1 MCSSCSMGSAITIKR
16 STFMTKEICF
26 CLKVD
31 EAPSLPGAYAMAIE
45 LSDEVAVTFS
55 GRLRIALPA
64 GRYLYCGSAKGPGG
78 LKARLSRHMRRG
90 KSVRWH
96 VDQLTEQG
104 LVIGSWIF
112 PGGDECRLVQMCSH
126 LPMPIAGF
134 GSSDCA
140 TCRSHLLHWSNG
152 TALPTLISAD
162 AFKASWWPNGVMT
175 HWPGISIAGAANDHW
190 LERRRSPIQGNVTF
204 AASARRR

>member
-1 MCSSCSMGSAITIKR
+1 
-16 STFMTKEICF
+16 MTKEIPF
-26 CLKVD
+26 CLNAD

-45 LSDEVAVTFS
+45 LTNKVAVTLS
-55 GRLRIALPA
+55 GRSPIALPA

-104 LVIGSWIF
+104 LVIGAGIF
-112 PGGDECRLVQMCSH
+112 PGGDECRLVRMCSH
-126 LPMPIAGF
+126 LPMPIGGF

-140 TCRSHLLHWSNG
+140 TCRSHLL
-152 TALPTLISAD
+152 I
-162 AFKASWWPNGVMT
+162 WPNGMT
-175 HWPGISIAGAANDHW
+175 LPWLGAGMEGGKI
-190 LERRRSPIQGNVTF
+190 LNVVSRPF
-204 AASARRR
+204 PL

>member
-1 MCSSCSMGSAITIKR
+1 MV
-16 STFMTKEICF
+16 KEMRV
-26 CLKVD
+26 CLNAA

-45 LSDEVAVTFS
+45 LADTAVVMLS
-55 GRLRIALPA
+55 GRLPIALPA
-64 GRYLYCGSAKGPGG
+64 GRTFIVALLKAGG

-112 PGGDECRLVQMCSH
+112 PGGDECKLAQMCSY

-140 TCRSHLLHWSNG
+140 TCRSHLLQWSNG
-152 TALPTLISAD
+152 RALLLPDAD
-162 AFKASWWPNGVMT
+162 
-175 HWPGISIAGAANDHW
+175 
-190 LERRRSPIQGNVTF
+190 LCRRL
-204 AASARRR
+204 

>member
-16 STFMTKEICF
+16 STFMTKEIRF

-64 GRYLYCGSAKGPGG
+64 GRYLYCGSTKGPGG

-104 LVIGSWIF
+104 LVIGNWIF

-134 GSSDCA
+134 GSSDCT

-152 TALPTLISAD
+152 TALLLAD
-162 AFKASWWPNGVMT
+162 A
-175 HWPGISIAGAANDHW
+175 D
-190 LERRRSPIQGNVTF
+190 LCRRL
-204 AASARRR
+204 

>member
-1 MCSSCSMGSAITIKR
+1 MI
-16 STFMTKEICF
+16 KEIRF
-26 CLKVD
+26 CLNAD

-45 LSDEVAVTFS
+45 LTDKVAVRLS
-55 GRLRIALPA
+55 GRSSRILPA

-78 LKARLSRHMRRG
+78 LKARLSRHMRRC

-104 LVIGSWIF
+104 FVIGGWIF
-112 PGGDECRLVQMCSH
+112 PEGDECRLVQMCSH

-140 TCRSHLLHWSNG
+140 TCRSHLLQWPNR
-152 TALPTLISAD
+152 TALLLPNAD
-162 AFKASWWPNGVMT
+162 
-175 HWPGISIAGAANDHW
+175 
-190 LERRRSPIQGNVTF
+190 LCRRL
-204 AASARRR
+204 